1 MEDAELLFTNKTE
14 QLREKHEKFLEE
26 LEHQYLIRKQKIEME
41 NNEKLI
47 EDMMNEFENR
57 FKPYI
62 DQIDL
67 VKLLEK

>member
-1 MEDAELLFTNKTE
+1 
-14 QLREKHEKFLEE
+14 
-26 LEHQYLIRKQKIEME
+26 LIRKQKIEME